1 MIDSAYLKDVMAS
14 QGLKYSD
21 DLAEKLD
28 LYARLLVE
36 WNEKINLTAIT
47 DPAGIV
53 LKHFVDSLLLTK
65 AAEIP
70 QNASLID
77 IGTGAGFPSVPV
89 KLYRPDIR
97 LVLLDSLNK
106 RINFLSTLA
115 RELGIQAECR
125 HGRAEE
131 VGREPAYREQFDIAT
146 ARAVTNLRDL
156 SEYCLPYVKVGGY
169 FAALKGYDVE
179 EEWKEAQ
186 FAISQMG
193 GKTEDIRKFDLGEEA
208 RRAIVLI
215 KKVRPTPAKYPRP
228 AAKMKKSPLTAR

>member
-1 MIDSAYLKDVMAS
+1 MIDAGYCKEIMEA
-14 QGLKYSD
+14 QGLTWSEP
-21 DLAEKLD
+21 LLQQLD
-28 LYARLLVE
+28 LYAKTLVE

-65 AAEIP
+65 AVEIP
-70 QNASLID
+70 ENSSLID
-77 IGTGAGFPSVPV
+77 VGTGAGFPSVPV
-89 KLYRPDIR
+89 KLYRPD
-97 LVLLDSLNK
+97 LQLTLLDSLNK
-106 RINFLSTLA
+106 RITFLE
-115 RELGIQAECR
+115 ELCRILEIQAVCR

-131 VGREPAYREQFDIAT
+131 VGKEPVFRENFDFAT

-156 SEYCLPYVKVGGY
+156 SEYCLPFVKVGGC

-179 EEWKEAQ
+179 DELKEAQ

-193 GKTEDIRKFDLGEEA
+193 GKVESVQKFDLGEEA

-215 KKVRPTPAKYPRP
+215 RKVRPTPAKYPRP
-228 AAKMKKSPLTAR
+228 AAKMKKSPLVAR